1 MTQGYTELQ
10 CSACCSSVALMVR
23 AGRRRLL
30 QVSRPCW
37 GRVVL
42 FGLAL
47 VLAFVVGLGVV
58 LARIWCRQRRPR
70 VPVLFSNVEGGK
82 LGSGR
87 TKGDAGGA
95 GVGRR
100 GIAAGGMIV
109 GRTTGVATLRG
120 VSGPGLGA
128 TLRGAAA
135 SGLFDGVARP
145 VTSSASKWRVAT
157 WLLPRG
163 ARGEAG
169 EQEAKPGMGAERAYR
184 MS

>member
-1 MTQGYTELQ
+1 
-10 CSACCSSVALMVR
+10 
-23 AGRRRLL
+23 
-30 QVSRPCW
+30 
-37 GRVVL
+37 VVL
-42 FGLAL
+42 LGLAL

-58 LARIWCRQRRPR
+58 LARIWRRRQRPR
-70 VPVLFSNVEGGK
+70 GPVLFSNVEGGK

-87 TKGDAGGA
+87 TGGDAGGA
-95 GVGRR
+95 GVGRT
-100 GIAAGGMIV
+100 GTIV

-135 SGLFDGVARP
+135 SGLFVGAAIP

-169 EQEAKPGMGAERAYR
+169 DGCRRACM

>member
-1 MTQGYTELQ
+1 
-10 CSACCSSVALMVR
+10 MVR

-30 QVSRPCW
+30 RVSRPCW
-37 GRVVL
+37 GRVL
-42 FGLAL
+42 LLGLAL

-58 LARIWCRQRRPR
+58 LVRIWRRRRRPR
-70 VPVLFSNVEGGK
+70 GPGLFSNVEGGK

-87 TKGDAGGA
+87 TGGDAGGD
-95 GVGRR
+95 GVGRT

-120 VSGPGLGA
+120 ASRPGLGA

-135 SGLFDGVARP
+135 LGLFVGAERT

-157 WLLPRG
+157 WLQPKGSERRSRG
-163 ARGEAG
+163 WVTKGMQDVLNAG
-169 EQEAKPGMGAERAYR
+169 ED
-184 MS
+184 